1 MLNDIL
7 TLQDSESS
15 DELRYESTQRLIN
28 AGQWGLEGSVGRAM
42 MDAIDSGC
50 CLLGKNR
57 ARDYYGNFIPSR
69 DDVVEGTKGSY
80 QFVVD
85 RMGRDWADWMA
96 AL

>member
-1 MLNDIL
+1 MLDDIL

-15 DELRYESTQRLIN
+15 DELRYESIQRMIN
-28 AGQWGLEGSVGRAM
+28 AGQWGFEGSVGRTM
-42 MDAIDSGC
+42 MDAIDNGC
-50 CLLGKNR
+50 CMLGKDR

-85 RMGRDWADWMA
+85 RMGRDWADRMA

>member
-7 TLQDSESS
+7 TMQDSESS
-15 DELRYESTQRLIN
+15 DQLQYESTQRLIN

-42 MDAIDSGC
+42 MDAIDNGY

-85 RMGRDWADWMA
+85 RMGQDWADRMA